1 MHCPLDLLALVTA
14 HWVFFHRFH
23 RHFVSHGQLLEVV
36 RPVML
41 RPGFLLIPYRTYDME
56 AGDRTSET
64 LFSVARG

>member
-1 MHCPLDLLALVTA
+1 MHCPLGLLALVTA
-14 HWVFFHRFH
+14 HWCLFHRFH
-23 RHFVSHGQLLEVV
+23 GHFSVHGQLLEVV